1 LEKFLFALLLVVEII
16 SSGDVPEKKP
26 TQSIPQFL
34 GSPLRRTGVVNRNP
48 SRTME
53 ESPADAWQGCS
64 CHPVYGAPHRCSG
77 DVLDQLKQNAS
88 RKTRRRG
95 NLKTPIGR
103 RGAGGAPK
111 LRTEAS
117 KPDEIQQEQEEI
129 QREEE
134 EEEEI
139 QREQEQIKEEQEQI
153 KEEVIQQEQEQEQ
166 DEIQQ
171 EQEELDFS
179 ALLARRQQFVEEI
192 RHKRFRSRKR
202 FPAKKKKK
210 KACAPVG
217 LPSWFFADVDNNPLS
232 STGAAFILS
241 HVPIV

>member
-1 LEKFLFALLLVVEII
+1 
-16 SSGDVPEKKP
+16 
-26 TQSIPQFL
+26 
-34 GSPLRRTGVVNRNP
+34 
-48 SRTME
+48 ME

-95 NLKTPIGR
+95 NLKTPIER
-103 RGAGGAPK
+103 RGAGGASK

-117 KPDEIQQEQEEI
+117 KPDEIQQGQEEI
-129 QREEE
+129 QRK

-153 KEEVIQQEQEQEQ
+153 KEEVIQQEQ

-171 EQEELDFS
+171 EQEELEFS

-210 KACAPVG
+210 KACAPLG
-217 LPSWFFADVDNNPLS
+217 LPSWLFADVDNNPLS